1 MVGHTVVEIIGHIIY
16 SFTRSV
22 AEHYDYDEAEQNS
35 HLIAGYNPLDDTG
48 LEWYCQ
54 PVDDLIYQEY
64 SNSDA
69 TMFDYL
75 ESSSVKATFI
85 NACSTEDNDESTQE
99 VTEDRG
105 MAWKRLRP
113 SIFRSVW
120 KSFYFGFLIS
130 ILSAILVGIVSIM
143 IYYLSYQT
151 LLKCESV
158 SSKSISDKL
167 QWMITISEVIVCSA
181 CFYGFFINSLFYFRS
196 FQISGIKLK
205 LCLLC
210 LAFYIVDAVYR
221 ICFRAFGITRT
232 KLTSPQKIPL
242 IALLILCVCLQVCVI
257 VRHLSRGPR
266 KLQCRMFVLTTIP
279 CILTYLTGVVIAYFI
294 YPAYRRESKSG
305 KMVIAI
311 FTPLLPLAV
320 KGISRVCVQRLSR
333 ISHPGT
339 SFVLLVPVYSG
350 AAVML
355 RLLQVDLG
363 INLKFESVVII
374 GVIHGI
380 AEVVERSTTVLID
393 HISHQ
398 VWERRKVSWGGFRTP
413 RRERLAADINIISML
428 YESSAIISVNGFLFL
443 YQYFYT
449 SDNSP
454 LQLLQSFAIATSV
467 PLAIEWF
474 FTSVSIA
481 IETRYQNLP
490 IIAVWCKTWKRHILV
505 ALINM
510 IGITIWGSTYLFIA
524 IKPSKR
530 LSNTNSYNCDMPFTK
545 L

>member
-1 MVGHTVVEIIGHIIY
+1 MVGHTIVEIIGHIIY

-35 HLIAGYNPLDDTG
+35 HLIGYNPLDDTG

-69 TMFDYL
+69 TTSDYL
-75 ESSSVKATFI
+75 ASRSVRATFI
-85 NACSTEDNDESTQE
+85 DACSTEDNDESTQE
-99 VTEDRG
+99 ATEDRG

-120 KSFYFGFLIS
+120 KSFYFGFLVS

-181 CFYGFFINSLFYFRS
+181 YFYWFFINSLFYFRS

-210 LAFYIVDAVYR
+210 LTFYIADAVYR
-221 ICFRAFGITRT
+221 ICFHAFGITRT
-232 KLTSPQKIPL
+232 KLTPTQKIPL
-242 IALLILCVCLQVCVI
+242 IALLFLCVCLQVCVI

-266 KLQCRMFVLTTIP
+266 KLQWRMFVLITTP
-279 CILTYLTGVVIAYFI
+279 CILAYLTGVVISYLI
-294 YPAYRRESKSG
+294 YPKYSGESESG
-305 KMVIAI
+305 KTVIAI
-311 FTPLLPLAV
+311 FSPLIPLVA
-320 KGISRVCVQRLSR
+320 KGMSRVCVQRLSR

-339 SFVLLVPVYSG
+339 SYVLLVPLYSG
-350 AAVML
+350 VAVML

-363 INLKFESVVII
+363 INKTFENVVII

-380 AEVVERSTTVLID
+380 AEVVERTTMVLID
-393 HISHQ
+393 HISHR
-398 VWERRKVSWGGFRTP
+398 VLERRKVPWGGFRTP
-413 RRERLAADINIISML
+413 RRERLAADINIMSML

-454 LQLLQSFAIATSV
+454 VQLLQSFAIATSV

-490 IIAVWCKTWKRHILV
+490 IIAVWRKTWKRHILV

-510 IGITIWGSTYLFIA
+510 IVITIWGSTYLFTT

-530 LSNTNSYNCDMPFTK
+530 LSNTNSYNCDRPFTR

>member
-1 MVGHTVVEIIGHIIY
+1 MVGHTVVEIIGHIFY

-35 HLIAGYNPLDDTG
+35 HLIGYNPLDDTG

-64 SNSDA
+64 SNSEA
-69 TMFDYL
+69 TKFDYL
-75 ESSSVKATFI
+75 ASSRVEARFI
-85 NACSTEDNDESTQE
+85 DACSTEEHDESNQE
-99 VTEDRG
+99 VTEDRA

-113 SIFRSVW
+113 SIFRSIW
-120 KSFYFGFLIS
+120 KSFYFGFLMS
-130 ILSAILVGIVSIM
+130 VLSATLVGIVSIV

-151 LLKCESV
+151 LLKCESF
-158 SSKSISDKL
+158 STKSIPEKL
-167 QWMITISEVIVCSA
+167 QWMRTVSEVVVCSA
-181 CFYGFFINSLFYFRS
+181 YFYWFFLNTLFYFRS

-210 LAFYIVDAVYR
+210 LAFYIIDAVYR
-221 ICFRAFGITRT
+221 ICFQDFGFTRT
-232 KLTSPQKIPL
+232 KLTPIQKIPL
-242 IALLILCVCLQVCVI
+242 IALFSLCVCLQVSVI

-266 KLQCRMFVLTTIP
+266 KVQFRMFLLTTIP
-279 CILTYLTGVVIAYFI
+279 CVLTYFTAVVIAYII
-294 YPAYRRESKSG
+294 YPAYRGEDKNG

-311 FTPLLPLAV
+311 FTPLIALVV
-320 KGISRVCVQRLSR
+320 KGVSRVCVQRLSR

-339 SFVLLVPVYSG
+339 SYVLLVPMYCG

-363 INLKFESVVII
+363 INLKFEKVVII
-374 GVIHGI
+374 GMIHGI
-380 AEVVERSTTVLID
+380 AEVVERSTMVLID
-393 HISHQ
+393 HITHQ
-398 VWERRKVSWGGFRTP
+398 VLERRKVPWGGFRTP
-413 RRERLAADINIISML
+413 RRERLAADINILSML
-428 YESSAIISVNGFLFL
+428 YESSAIISVNGFLYL

-449 SDNSP
+449 SDKSP
-454 LQLLQSFAIATSV
+454 LQLLQLFAITTSV

-481 IETRYQNLP
+481 IETRFQNMP
-490 IIAVWCKTWKRHILV
+490 IIAVWRKTWKRHLLV
-505 ALINM
+505 AVINM
-510 IGITIWGSTYLFIA
+510 VVITVYGCTYLFIA
-524 IKPSKR
+524 IKPSTR
-530 LSNTNSYNCDMPFTK
+530 LAHTDNYNCDMPFTR